1 MCRSSLSGAVDDGRT
16 HEMHAVVG
24 ISRAAGD
31 HLTDVVANMGVTG
44 MRAEQDCSAVKLWT

>member
-1 MCRSSLSGAVDDGRT
+1 
-16 HEMHAVVG
+16 MHAVVG